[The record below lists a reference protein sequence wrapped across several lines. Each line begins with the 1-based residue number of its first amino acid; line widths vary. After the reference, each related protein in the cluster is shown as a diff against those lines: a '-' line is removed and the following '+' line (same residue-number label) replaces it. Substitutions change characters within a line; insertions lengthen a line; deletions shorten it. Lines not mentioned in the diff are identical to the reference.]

1 MLGTSNEM
9 CVINNN
15 RPKILSLRVQRLTVR
30 WYVMVKLCYDS
41 IHDALNYTTVLYFSI
56 RKNFIRPIWFENC
69 ILKMASGVEKH
80 AAHYIISPPAP
91 VHPTHLQYRSILGF
105 VG

>member
-1 MLGTSNEM
+1 
-9 CVINNN
+9 
-15 RPKILSLRVQRLTVR
+15 
-30 WYVMVKLCYDS
+30 MVKLCYDS